1 MNLGFM
7 GGNFLE
13 TFTFFFSQLG
23 SALLPLENEI
33 LLAKA
38 TAVTCFMSSNLF
50 NGDNVICLCI
60 WKLVIYF
67 SCSGWMKRNYYGS
80 GKVHFFFA
88 LFFIWDYYTGIC
100 KHNYQL
106 YYLLINLK
114 TLPCNVFLVTI
125 SSALVVLTIYVWF
138 FSITYS

>member
-60 WKLVIYF
+60 WKLVLSI
-67 SCSGWMKRNYYGS
+67 
-80 GKVHFFFA
+80 
-88 LFFIWDYYTGIC
+88 
-100 KHNYQL
+100 
-106 YYLLINLK
+106 
-114 TLPCNVFLVTI
+114 FLVQ
-125 SSALVVLTIYVWF
+125 AE
-138 FSITYS
+138 